1 MNNSQDIFGLT
12 SRINSML
19 SQFTKTDWKIV
30 QFMKNN
36 TEKFINN
43 STQQLASEIGI
54 SDASIIRFAQKIGY
68 SGLSELK
75 YTLQRE
81 LNYTTEKKEKKGYSL
96 LCNEY
101 KLLTD
106 SLFSLFNPNEIDL
119 LCEKITKSSRIFI
132 VGVDTN
138 TYISGLLTHKFM
150 NLGLNFQSIT
160 TYDALKIYSQTS
172 TSSDLII
179 VISLSGNR
187 IKLSKLM
194 ECFHKNKSYIALIS
208 NYEKSLCSRYSDLVF
223 LIPKTN
229 LLENSNSIS
238 REILILQLFD
248 IFFYNIIS
256 KNTSVYE
263 KFLAISS
270 FANENDDDR
279 NPLSKLKDLL

>member
-1 MNNSQDIFGLT
+1 MNNPPDMFGLT

-19 SQFTKTDWKIV
+19 TQFTKTDWKIV
-30 QFMKNN
+30 KFMKNN
-36 TEKFINN
+36 TKNFIND
-43 STQQLASEIGI
+43 STQQLAAEIGV

-81 LNYTTEKKEKKGYSL
+81 LNYPTKKNEPKEYSSL
-96 LCNEY
+96 ATEY
-101 KLLTD
+101 KLLID
-106 SLFSLFNPNEIDL
+106 SLFSLFNPREINL
-119 LCEKITKSSRIFI
+119 LCTQVIKSSRIFI
-132 VGVDTN
+132 VGLDTN
-138 TYISGLLTHKFM
+138 TYIAGLLTHKFM

-172 TSSDLII
+172 TSNDLII

-187 IKLSKLM
+187 IQLSKLM
-194 ECFHKNKSYIALIS
+194 ERFHKNESFIALIS
-208 NYEKSLCSRYSDLVF
+208 NYEKSLCSKYSDLVF

-248 IFFYNIIS
+248 MFFYNILS
-256 KNTSVYE
+256 KNSSVYE
-263 KFLAISS
+263 KFIEISS